1 MADNK
6 KAENKKPEKEIK
18 EEKKA
23 VKEDS
28 KATKEE
34 SKSVKTGK
42 AAAVS
47 KKANSKKENPVK
59 DEKIDSKKK
68 SALSDKKY
76 IIAMILAVVA
86 LFGVAGFILF
96 RTFNNNAPTI
106 VPTASDTVHYVT
118 DENGVAITDSN
129 GVAVTMNKEMIYVE
143 VTDKNGNPI
152 KDKDGNV
159 VTTAIYKEFDVTVNV
174 PVTNAAGETVTDGAG
189 NVVTTQEVLHQN
201 PNEQNGALVLGTTI
215 VPVYDGNGQT
225 GVDQNGEVITQVI
238 ELTSNPIQV
247 EPASLQWK
255 TSLGGTQA
263 DYFSSIALA
272 SDGNYIA
279 SNITNS
285 KDGNMTE
292 FKSLG
297 YQTPYTVLVKYDDNG
312 NVIWKKALGS
322 SKGNFEI
329 TDVITNPD
337 GTFYGVGYGKNVGGK
352 TGKGYYDGFV
362 AKYDANGNQL
372 WINVFGTSTV
382 DYFYNGFRAS
392 DGGIIAVGSVGSN
405 DKDAAGFNKP
415 ANQSAACI
423 VKYNADGTLVF
434 KNVVGG
440 NGDVFYDV
448 AQSKDGGIFVIGRFT
463 SGTLFKCLGQTDSG
477 IVKFTADGKMET
489 ASAIAGTGNDLF
501 SGITACKD
509 GGVVVVGRSNSNDDG
524 VADSMFQGSL
534 ASRGGYDAYIIKYE
548 ENLTIAFANPFRGQ
562 NDDDL
567 IDIIEKSDGTFVA
580 VGCSDSSTRDLKGIT
595 TRGGDDIVIAAF
607 DKRGS
612 LIWARSFGGTLDESS
627 DAICLASDGGYCVA
641 GRTLSKNIDM
651 YGIAQYV
658 NGKSI
663 GVIAKFPQ

>member
-6 KAENKKPEKEIK
+6 KSGKNNMPEKET
-18 EEKKA
+18 EKK
-23 VKEDS
+23 VDK
-28 KATKEE
+28 KADKKTDKSTE
-34 SKSVKTGK
+34 KKDSVKDT
-42 AAAVS
+42 AV
-47 KKANSKKENPVK
+47 
-59 DEKIDSKKK
+59 KK
-68 SALSDKKY
+68 SASKKFGDKKS
-76 IIAMILAVVA
+76 IIIMIVAVVV
-86 LFGVAGFILF
+86 LFGVAGFVLF
-96 RTFNNNAPTI
+96 KTFDNNAPTI

-118 DENGVAITDSN
+118 DENGVAITDPN
-129 GVAVTMNKEMIYVE
+129 GVAVTVNKEMIYVE

-159 VTTAIYKEFDVTVNV
+159 VTTAVYKEIDVTVNV

-201 PNEQNGALVLGTTI
+201 PNEQGGAIVLGTTS
-215 VPVYDGNGQT
+215 VAVTDGKGHT
-225 GVDQNGEVITQVI
+225 GVDQNGNVVTTII

-247 EPASLQWK
+247 EPAALQWK
-255 TSLGGTQA
+255 TSLGGTQV

-292 FKSLG
+292 FSKTG
-297 YQTPYTVLVKYDDNG
+297 FQTPYTVLVKYDDNG
-312 NVIWKKALGS
+312 SIIWKKALGS
-322 SKGNFEI
+322 SRGNFEI

-337 GTFYGVGYGKNVGGK
+337 GTFYGVGYGKNIGGT

-372 WINVFGTSTV
+372 WIKVFGTSTV

-405 DKDAAGFNKP
+405 DKDAAGFGKP

-423 VKYNADGTLVF
+423 VKYDTDGNLVF
-434 KNVVGG
+434 KNIVGG

-448 AQSKDGGIFVIGRFT
+448 AQSKDGGIFVIGRFS
-463 SGTLFKCLGQTDSG
+463 SGTLFKALGLTDSG
-477 IVKFTADGKMET
+477 IVKFTSDGKLET
-489 ASAIAGTGNDLF
+489 VSAIAGTGNDLF

-524 VADSMFQGSL
+524 NADSMFSGSL
-534 ASRGGYDAYIIKYE
+534 ASRGGYDAYIIKYK
-548 ENLTIAFANPFRGQ
+548 ENLEIEFANPFRGQ

-567 IDIIEKSDGTFVA
+567 IDIIEKADGTFVA
-580 VGCSDSSTRDLKGIT
+580 VGCSNSSTRDLKGIT

-612 LIWARSFGGTLDESS
+612 LIWARSFGGSLDESA

-651 YGIAQYV
+651 NGLAQYV
-658 NGKSI
+658 NGKSV
-663 GVIAKFPQ
+663 GVIAKFPE

>member
-1 MADNK
+1 MADKK
-6 KAENKKPEKEIK
+6 KADNKKPEKEIK
-18 EEKKA
+18 EEK
-23 VKEDS
+23 VNKE
-28 KATKEE
+28 KATE
-34 SKSVKTGK
+34 KSG
-42 AAAVS
+42 AAAS
-47 KKANSKKENPVK
+47 KKADTKKAEPKKADTKK
-59 DEKIDSKKK
+59 DEAKKDDKNSSKKK
-68 SALSDKKY
+68 PAMLSDKKY
-76 IIAMILAVVA
+76 VIAMIVAVVV

-96 RTFNNNAPTI
+96 KTFNNSAPTI

-118 DENGVAITDSN
+118 DENGIAITDSN

-143 VTDKNGNPI
+143 VTDKNGNPV

-201 PNEQNGALVLGTTI
+201 PNDQNGALVLGTTC
-215 VPVYDGNGQT
+215 VEVLDGKGQT
-225 GVDQNGEVITQVI
+225 GVDANGNVVTTII

-247 EPASLQWK
+247 EPAALQWK

-279 SNITNS
+279 ANITNS

-292 FKSLG
+292 YKNTG

-322 SKGNFEI
+322 NRGNFEI
-329 TDVITNPD
+329 TDIITNPD
-337 GTFYGVGYGKNVGGK
+337 GTFYGVGYGKNIGGK

-382 DYFYNGFRAS
+382 DYFYSGFRSS

-423 VKYNADGTLVF
+423 VKYTADGALAF

-477 IVKFTADGKMET
+477 VVKFTADGKMET

-509 GGVVVVGRSNSNDDG
+509 GGVVVVGKSNSNDDG

-534 ASRGGYDAYIIKYE
+534 ASRGGYDAYIIKYK
-548 ENLTIAFANPFRGQ
+548 ENLEIEFANPFRGQ

-567 IDIIEKSDGTFVA
+567 VDIVEKADGTFVA
-580 VGCSDSSTRDLKGIT
+580 VGCSNSSTRDLKGIT

-612 LIWARSFGGTLDESS
+612 LTWARSFGGSLDESA
-627 DAICLASDGGYCVA
+627 DAVCLASDGGYCVA

-651 YGIAQYV
+651 NGLAQYV
-658 NGKSI
+658 NGKSV
-663 GVIAKFPQ
+663 GVIAKFPE

>member
-6 KAENKKPEKEIK
+6 KSGKNNMPEKEPGK
-18 EEKKA
+18 KVDKKA
-23 VKEDS
+23 D
-28 KATKEE
+28 
-34 SKSVKTGK
+34 KSTGK
-42 AAAVS
+42 KDDAAKVSVS
-47 KKANSKKENPVK
+47 KK
-59 DEKIDSKKK
+59 IG
-68 SALSDKKY
+68 DKKNV
-76 IIAMILAVVA
+76 IIMIVAVIA
-86 LFGVAGFILF
+86 LFAVAGLILF
-96 RTFNNNAPTI
+96 KTFNNKAPTI

-129 GVAVTMNKEMIYVE
+129 GVAVTANKEMIYVE

-159 VTTAIYKEFDVTVNV
+159 ITTAVYQEFDVTVNV
-174 PVTNAAGETVTDGAG
+174 NVTDASGQIVTDVAG

-201 PNEQNGALVLGTTI
+201 PNEQGGALVLGTTI
-215 VPVYDGNGQT
+215 VPIYDGNGQT
-225 GVDQNGEVITQVI
+225 GVDENGNVVTQVI

-247 EPASLQWK
+247 EPAALQWK

-263 DYFSSIALA
+263 DYFASIALA

-292 FKSLG
+292 FSKSG
-297 YQTPYTVLVKYDDNG
+297 FQTPYTVLVKYDDNG
-312 NVIWKKALGS
+312 NILWKKALGS

-329 TDVITNPD
+329 TDIITNSD
-337 GTFYGVGYGKNVGGK
+337 GTFYGVGYGKNIGGK

-405 DKDAAGFNKP
+405 DKDAAGFGKP

-423 VKYNADGTLVF
+423 VKYDTNGNLIF

-448 AQSKDGGIFVIGRFT
+448 AQSKDGGIFVIGRFS
-463 SGTLFKCLGQTDSG
+463 SGTLFNALGQTDSG
-477 IVKFTADGKMET
+477 IVKFTADGKLET
-489 ASAIAGTGNDLF
+489 VSPIAGTGNDLF

-509 GGVVVVGRSNSNDDG
+509 GGVVVVGKSNSNDDG
-524 VADSMFQGSL
+524 NADSMFSGSL
-534 ASRGGYDAYIIKYE
+534 ASRGGYDAYIIKYK
-548 ENLTIAFANPFRGQ
+548 ENLDIDFANPFRGQ

-567 IDIIEKSDGTFVA
+567 VDIIEKADGTFVA
-580 VGCSDSSTRDLKGIT
+580 VGCSNSSTRDLKGIT

-607 DKRGS
+607 DKGGS
-612 LIWARSFGGTLDESS
+612 LIWARSFGGTLDESA

-651 YGIAQYV
+651 YGLAQYV
-658 NGKSI
+658 NGKSV
-663 GVIAKFPQ
+663 GVIAKFPE